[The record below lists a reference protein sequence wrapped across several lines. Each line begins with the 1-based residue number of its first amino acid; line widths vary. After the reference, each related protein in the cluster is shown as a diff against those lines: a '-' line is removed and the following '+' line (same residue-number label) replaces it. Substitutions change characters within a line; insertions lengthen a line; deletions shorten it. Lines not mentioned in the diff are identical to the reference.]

1 MRRRGANYLD
11 ICFIVGNAERSP
23 GYIRCRIK
31 ILKLNK
37 FRCIYVDSWK
47 YLLAEKALG
56 NLIVN
61 VQSSSEIPSAYEMI
75 PAEKIM
81 TWKLKA

>member
-37 FRCIYVDSWK
+37 FRCIYVD
-47 YLLAEKALG
+47 G
-56 NLIVN
+56 R
-61 VQSSSEIPSAYEMI
+61 SSSFSARRRTIIYGSLLCR
-75 PAEKIM
+75 
-81 TWKLKA
+81 T